1 MASIESML
9 LIIGYSALFLFSYIF
24 IAFIVGTIKKNN
36 GIMDIFYGPGFFVVA
51 LTSLIIYFILNNT
64 MNLRQFLTTI
74 LVFAWSLRLAT
85 YVFIRN
91 RGKPEDYRYKA
102 MRERWKTNIILKSFI
117 KIYLFQGLVI
127 LIVVFPVL
135 FINISTNPP
144 LENLLD
150 FIGISLLIGI
160 IIWLIGFLFETFGD
174 YQLYKFKQD
183 TNNKGKVLDQG
194 LWKYTQHPNYF
205 GEVTQWWGI
214 YIIALGVPF
223 GFISII
229 GPIFI
234 TYMII
239 KVSGIRLLDKHYE
252 GDEIYADYKRR
263 TSVFF
268 PWFPKKNKGK
278 LKKS

>member
-9 LIIGYSALFLFSYIF
+9 IILGYSLLFLFGYIF

-51 LTSLIIYFILNNT
+51 LTSLIFYFILNNEI
-64 MNLRQFLTTI
+64 NIRQIIITL
-74 LVFAWSLRLAT
+74 LVFIWSVRLAT

-102 MRERWKTNIILKSFI
+102 MRERWGTNVILKSLT
-117 KIYLFQGLVI
+117 KIYVFQGIVI
-127 LIVVFPVL
+127 FIVAFPVW
-135 FINISTNPP
+135 FTNISTNPSID
-144 LENLLD
+144 NLLD
-150 FIGISLLIGI
+150 FYGITLWLGV
-160 IIWLIGFLFETFGD
+160 IIWIIGFLFETFGD

-183 TNNKGKVLDQG
+183 PNNKGKILDRG
-194 LWKYTQHPNYF
+194 LWKYSQHPNYF

-214 YIIALGVPF
+214 YVITIAVPF
-223 GFISII
+223 GFISIV
-229 GPIFI
+229 GPVFI

-252 GDEIYADYKRR
+252 GDDEYTNYKKKTRL
-263 TSVFF
+263 FF
-268 PWFPKKNKGK
+268 PWFPKKSK
-278 LKKS
+278 

>member
-1 MASIESML
+1 MSSIESML
-9 LIIGYSALFLFSYIF
+9 IIIGYSALFLFGYIF
-24 IAFIVGTIKKNN
+24 IAFIVGTIKRNN

-51 LTSLIIYFILNNT
+51 LTSMVFYFILNNT
-64 MNLRQFLTTI
+64 INLRQIIITI
-74 LVFAWSLRLAT
+74 LVLIWSLRLAT

-102 MRERWKTNIILKSFI
+102 MRDRWGTNIILKSLLR
-117 KIYLFQGLVI
+117 IYIFQGIVI
-127 LIVVFPVL
+127 FIVSVTVWFT
-135 FINISTNPP
+135 NSSANPP
-144 LENLLD
+144 LDNLLD
-150 FIGISLLIGI
+150 FYGITLWLGV

-183 TNNKGKVLDQG
+183 PNNKGKVLDQG

-214 YIIALGVPF
+214 YLMALAVPF
-223 GFISII
+223 GWISIF

-239 KVSGIRLLDKHYE
+239 KVSGIKLLDKHYE
-252 GDEIYADYKRR
+252 GDDEYNNYKRR
-263 TSVFF
+263 TSLFF
-268 PWFPKKNKGK
+268 PWFPKKNK
-278 LKKS
+278 